1 MPART
6 PDLLFST
13 FFTFSDHHE
22 LTNNLKCI
30 RLGKTCQY
38 PARRKAYGS
47 RATEKDQSTSPA
59 VSSTSRN
66 SDVLNP
72 FPDAFFID
80 TERFRS
86 VPHSTLSS
94 AYPIPQQVSQLLG
107 LDVYAICELYF
118 GSVDTWFPFISKKGL
133 NLIIQSNLPTE
144 TPGLALLLLSMKLI
158 CSEPE
163 LDTSASE
170 STIYKTAKSFLNTM
184 EEVSPVALHIFQS
197 LVLIALYEVGHG
209 IFPAAYL
216 TVGRAVRLGILR
228 GVHDRKNSTQLFVG
242 PPTWTYVEEERRTW
256 WATSILEWLAHFT
269 HNYIPPNAFFSA
281 YASSFVNLNPT
292 GFPLAIPEP
301 ARGDLLPTTDSEW
314 FHGKIGPNQ
323 ALFMTG
329 FAPNSTIGPFARVC
343 QTSHILGRVINH
355 RNYRKDS
362 QNWEF
367 ILDEALQLNATL
379 TALDSYVSQSMEA
392 QPDDGATSAID
403 VALCTCARL
412 VLYGM
417 YACNEP
423 DVLAPRR
430 AEETEMQ
437 ADSIAGIKQIM
448 STRSPALARC
458 VLRQGTENLDTSNP
472 LVIQCLYDTA
482 TECQWFLRE
491 GDVVEGTETTLQ
503 LVIGAL
509 NLLAQRWALAGKF
522 HSAVDLSGMSRV

>member
-1 MPART
+1 MFATAVVSP
-6 PDLLFST
+6 
-13 FFTFSDHHE
+13 E
-22 LTNNLKCI
+22 LSAVQSPSGSVGHAAQACRQCSRLKRKCLRELPVCSLCI

-47 RATEKDQSTSPA
+47 RTTDKDQSTSPA
-59 VSSTSRN
+59 VSSASSN
-66 SDVLNP
+66 SNVASP
-72 FPDAFFID
+72 SPDAFFID
-80 TERFRS
+80 AERFRS
-86 VPHSTLSS
+86 VPHSTLRS
-94 AYPIPQQVSQLLG
+94 AYPIPEQVSQLLG
-107 LDVYAICELYF
+107 LDANGVCELYF

-133 NLIIQSNLPTE
+133 DLSIQSNLPTE
-144 TPGLALLLLSMKLI
+144 TPGLALLLLCMKLI
-158 CSEPE
+158 CSASHPY
-163 LDTSASE
+163 TSASE
-170 STIYKTAKSFLNTM
+170 STLYKTAKSFLNTI
-184 EEVSPVALHIFQS
+184 EEVSPVAIHVFQS

-256 WATSILEWLAHFT
+256 WATSILEC
-269 HNYIPPNAFFSA
+269 
-281 YASSFVNLNPT
+281 FVNLNPT
-292 GFPLAIPEP
+292 GLPLAIPEP

-314 FHGKIGPNQ
+314 FRGKIGPNQ

-362 QNWEF
+362 QNWEL
-367 ILDEALQLNATL
+367 ILDEAIQLNATL
-379 TALDSYVSQSMEA
+379 TALDSYVSQPMEA
-392 QPDDGATSAID
+392 QPDDETTSAID

-412 VLYGM
+412 VLYQM

-458 VLRQGTENLDTSNP
+458 VLRQGAENLDKSNP
-472 LVIQCLYDTA
+472 LVIQCLYDAA

-503 LVIGAL
+503 LVTGAL
-509 NLLAQRWALAGKF
+509 NLLAQRWALAGKCLELLKRSDE
-522 HSAVDLSGMSRV
+522 H